1 MMKGLKQQRGMG
13 LYSIAGLF
21 VLLAFLT
28 LIILRLFPIYL
39 NNFKIETHITEIASN
54 PETLQM
60 SKGEIRET
68 LGKRFAV
75 DGVEYINLRENI
87 KIETSGKMKE
97 KTIKVDYE
105 AKVKLFYNLSI
116 IAEFRD
122 FEAKVV
128 RN

>member
-13 LYSIAGLF
+13 LYSIAMLF